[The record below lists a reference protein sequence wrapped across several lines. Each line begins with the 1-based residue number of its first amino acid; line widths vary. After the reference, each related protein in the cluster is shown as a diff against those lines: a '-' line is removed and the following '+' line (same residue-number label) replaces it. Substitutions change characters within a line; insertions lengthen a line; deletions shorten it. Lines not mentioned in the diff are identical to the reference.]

1 MNSIGEVVLER
12 QSVQGRL
19 MYRNGWLCS
28 RAHQRS
34 WSIAF
39 VIYIDDLPEGF
50 NNLSFHFVFILYS
63 FSEAC
68 DLEVELPIAS
78 Q

>member
-12 QSVQGRL
+12 QSDQGRL

-28 RAHQRS
+28 RASQRS
-34 WSIAF
+34 WSIVF
-39 VIYIDDLPEGF
+39 VIYSDDLPEGF
-50 NNLSFHFVFILYS
+50 NNLPFYYVLLLYS
-63 FSEAC
+63 FSEASDVGV
-68 DLEVELPIAS
+68 DLQIAA